1 MEPVPLSQ
9 PSEATAR
16 SRSPPTPSNFSDKE
30 NPRSANKRTTAQMAP
45 SSQSAKRRRLTD
57 RASNIQSRMPP
68 SSQRHD
74 NTRYYDPDQ
83 DEDERRRTR
92 KQYRDLVVD
101 FNDSRAEFMRSGNNG
116 IYETVSKANVLYENV
131 KQTSDATLDSRL
143 LVNAA
148 DLSHRKAAQ
157 LALGDSS
164 AGIDVDEFVTKCIS
178 FMRRGPDSSEA
189 MPSSTQNR
197 RRHRR
202 SQREA
207 DSDDEDG
214 AAGDAMNWDWL
225 GRAACLPHN
234 ARPSVS
240 GWLLGPLSVQK
251 RTRQITQR
259 TRAERFDATQAV
271 RPQELQQEDLGQQE
285 NSNLTVICTRVNNLL
300 HEASGKAEDEV
311 NKELDTVANPTEKM
325 IQDIMD
331 KHGISTDG
339 GLNLFRFC
347 INPQSFGQ
355 SVENLFYVSFLVRDG
370 TVGVGTD
377 SRGIP
382 NLIPS
387 VPYAPSEAQKKQ
399 IQKRQ
404 AVFSLDF
411 DTWREL
417 IKVFKISESII
428 PHREEQEEETGRTWH
443 G

>member
-1 MEPVPLSQ
+1 MTLTRMRTNGDEPASNTETWLSISMVCIFASVVQ
-9 PSEATAR
+9 
-16 SRSPPTPSNFSDKE
+16 SRSESGRVLTI
-30 NPRSANKRTTAQMAP
+30 TT
-45 SSQSAKRRRLTD
+45 T
-57 RASNIQSRMPP
+57 
-68 SSQRHD
+68 
-74 NTRYYDPDQ
+74 
-83 DEDERRRTR
+83 
-92 KQYRDLVVD
+92 
-101 FNDSRAEFMRSGNNG
+101 DSRAEFMRSGNNG

-382 NLIPS
+382 NLSECFEISFYVVRIVLTALIVPS